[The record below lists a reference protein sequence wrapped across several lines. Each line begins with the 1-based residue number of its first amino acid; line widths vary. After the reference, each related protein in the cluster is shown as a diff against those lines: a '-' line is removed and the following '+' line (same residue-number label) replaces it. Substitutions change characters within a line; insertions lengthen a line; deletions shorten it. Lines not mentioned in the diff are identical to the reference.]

1 MELEFAGGLF
11 TLFGTGL
18 DWLKWINSF
27 VIRSYPSIGA
37 HERRQ
42 LVPKGRGRAPRGGYS
57 GTIQRDR
64 RATSCVLV
72 PTTDYNHRWGIAP
85 LSVGPAFRRLYPW
98 RWVDKRP
105 GRDRLRASQRP
116 RARVRH

>member
-37 HERRQ
+37 HEKASIGSQRSRTR
-42 LVPKGRGRAPRGGYS
+42 LTRGGYS

-64 RATSCVLV
+64 RG
-72 PTTDYNHRWGIAP
+72 HE
-85 LSVGPAFRRLYPW
+85 
-98 RWVDKRP
+98 
-105 GRDRLRASQRP
+105 LRTRT
-116 RARVRH
+116 HYGL